1 MCYQMHS
8 EMMRQCE
15 GGAKVEQLKELIA
28 PVVEWLKKNGNPH
41 TQIIVEIDCVKVTED
56 VFGFPVENS
65 D

>member
-1 MCYQMHS
+1 M
-8 EMMRQCE
+8 
-15 GGAKVEQLKELIA
+15 EQLKELIA